1 MEHVTA
7 PQENCIKEDIVTQH
21 ISQERICERL
31 VEKNVDVSF
40 LRYQEPILE
49 VGRIIPH
56 ERVHQ
61 RTVEQFG
68 AISLLQL
75 VDADLLLEL
84 ILDRELIPVRL
95 ELVAPGKNV

>member
-1 MEHVTA
+1 ME
-7 PQENCIKEDIVTQH
+7 
-21 ISQERICERL
+21 
-31 VEKNVDVSF
+31 F
-40 LRYQEPILE
+40 
-49 VGRIIPH
+49 GRIIQH

-75 VDADLLLEL
+75 KDADLLLEL

-95 ELVAPGKNV
+95 ERVAPGNNG